1 MYSTRQELMDK
12 FKLETSIQF
21 PFFKM
26 NELVTYSEVKK
37 PSGVAYILLVLIN
50 ESKDRTVG
58 LSNLL
63 ENFGVPK
70 NLQYIFADELEK
82 LISQDIL
89 NCDGFYKN
97 EFETYSIGYFRFT
110 EKGKKIFAEESI
122 PTGVNKE
129 SKIAVFYN
137 IAKNELSLSIDA
149 DLEPKPLMD
158 CALTPEFVSSFK
170 CNKDVEA
177 FLNLNKAKRGVDI
190 KKEEIIT
197 KVETIGEYEN
207 WTAKYDCDMEI
218 KGTAVSINFN
228 DDVLQKFAETYY
240 NNETFT
246 ASVAYKNK
254 FKFKSEY
261 APHISFDLFD
271 SEKINGLLIPKDIDD
286 VLKQKNKLL
295 FTKGNYNSNSGLV
308 YSDKHSME
316 TLSKYIEF
324 IQVDLHDSIYGYIPG
339 TFDFSSDRFGTITLP
354 LVLKLKIENEELRRL
369 AKEFLSDK
377 TDYTDENFKT
387 LVRLTDVSK
396 DYDLAYSIM
405 NGYMKDNCETN
416 IVCLNEMKSA
426 AITNPNILAKHKE
439 LTKSNY
445 INYLNNVSE
454 SNIETALKITQSVP
468 KYIGIS
474 QDDSLKLI
482 FSGEKEFSKKVKTF
496 EILLNSGF
504 SKEAVILYIN
514 PVPEL
519 LENREADNKM
529 LLDLLNLDERINSLK
544 SITNIRD
551 YKNYS
556 FEEENLNAQS
566 FKSEYSTAHS
576 LLKNVSF
583 FKTSNVQLFAEYEGF
598 MSVFGLINDHI
609 NMVEDALK
617 NPKNIKRELIEKKIV
632 SGDYQFVF
640 VNLAAKLEML
650 LKNKYNLDGKLSDML
665 SEARRS
671 GIIDKKIISDLH
683 DFRENRNAFV
693 HPEDRTANFTP
704 DDLRRWSDEIFDL
717 EEDEKWVNK

>member
-1 MYSTRQELMDK
+1 MDK
-12 FKLETSIQF
+12 FRLETSIQF

-26 NELVTYSEVKK
+26 RELVTYSEVKK

-50 ESKDRTVG
+50 ESKDRKAS

-82 LISQDIL
+82 LIYQDIL
-89 NCDGFYKN
+89 SCDGFYKN

-129 SKIAVFYN
+129 AKIAVFYN
-137 IAKNELSLSIDA
+137 IAKNELSLAIDP

-158 CALTPEFVSSFK
+158 CALTPEFVSSFE

-177 FLNLNKAKRGVDI
+177 FLNLNKGKRGVDI

-197 KVETIGEYEN
+197 KVETVGEHEN

-218 KGTAVSINFN
+218 NRDNILINFN
-228 DDVLQKFAETYY
+228 DDTLQKFAEAHY
-240 NNETFT
+240 NNEIFT
-246 ASVAYKNK
+246 TSMAYKNR

-261 APHISFDLFD
+261 ATHISLNLFA
-271 SEKINGLLIPKDIDD
+271 SEKIQGILIPKEIDD
-286 VLKQKNKLL
+286 VLKQKFKLL
-295 FTKGNYNSNSGLV
+295 FTKGNYQSSGGLV
-308 YSDKHSME
+308 YSDNQSME
-316 TLSKYIEF
+316 GFNKYIEF
-324 IQVDLHDSIYGYIPG
+324 IQVDIHDSIYGYVPG
-339 TFDFSSDRFGTITLP
+339 TFDFKCEKFGIITIP
-354 LVLKLKIENEELRRL
+354 LVLKLKIESDELRGVAR
-369 AKEFLSDK
+369 EYLSSR
-377 TDYTDENFKT
+377 TAYSDENFKT
-387 LVRLTDVSK
+387 LVRLTDVTK

-405 NGYMKDNCETN
+405 DGYMKDNNETN
-416 IVCLNEMKSA
+416 LVCLNEIKSLA
-426 AITNPNILAKHKE
+426 VTNPNILSKHKE
-439 LTKSNY
+439 LMKSNFVT
-445 INYLNNVSE
+445 YLHNATE
-454 SNIETALKITQSVP
+454 ANIETVLKITQSIP
-468 KYIGIS
+468 KYIGYS
-474 QDDSLKLI
+474 QDETLKALL
-482 FSGEKEFSKKVKTF
+482 GGNKEFSNKVKTF
-496 EILLNSGF
+496 ELLLDSGF
-504 SKEAVILYIN
+504 SKELVTLYLN

-519 LENREADNKM
+519 FKKREAKNKV
-529 LLDLLNLDERINSLK
+529 LLDLLNFDGRISSLK
-544 SITNIRD
+544 QITGIQD
-551 YKNYS
+551 YKTYT
-556 FEEENLNAQS
+556 FDEESLDTKS
-566 FKSEYSTAHS
+566 FKSEYSTAYS
-576 LLKNVSF
+576 LFKNISF
-583 FKTSNVQLFAEYEGF
+583 FKNGNENLFTEYEGF
-598 MSVFGLINDHI
+598 MGVFGLINDHI

-640 VNLAAKLEML
+640 VNLAAKLEMI
-650 LKNKYNLDGKLSDML
+650 LKNKCHLEGKLSGML

-717 EEDEKWVNK
+717 EEDEK